1 MKHEI
6 LYVSNIDMNG
16 LCPCFDCHRQRERDL
31 DTYVNEQRI
40 WLLKLRA
47 FSTVL
52 NFTTMRQGVI
62 AELLANETSID
73 C

>member
-1 MKHEI
+1 MAFVHVLIVRDRK
-6 LYVSNIDMNG
+6 
-16 LCPCFDCHRQRERDL
+16 RERDL

-40 WLLKLRA
+40 WLLKLKA

-62 AELLANETSID
+62 AENETSVD